1 MSCQNFEE
9 IKKNL
14 ELSKNLRKLGICS
27 VVIGPTGPTGPT
39 GPSGSGIGATG
50 PTGPTGPTGLTG
62 PIGPTGPAGIQGSQG
77 ERGLQ
82 GPTGPTGA
90 EGTQG
95 IQGERGPTGPTGAT
109 GPMGGTPLSSN
120 EGIIHTNFHEMEDT
134 GNMTFDSSWLVP
146 NPSEYFKLLNNSEI
160 QVEPGIYKISF
171 SSYISGVDNNHGA
184 EVYLKD
190 DTGAAIKDLDY
201 KLEQGN
207 LNQMNYSRV
216 ILFRF
221 DKETTLSVSSV
232 ILGEKESSQIKIS
245 DTNLVLEKIH
255 E

>member
-27 VVIGPTGPTGPT
+27 VVIGPTGPTGP
-39 GPSGSGIGATG
+39 SGGGIGATG
-50 PTGPTGPTGLTG
+50 PTGPTGA
-62 PIGPTGPAGIQGSQG
+62 TGPAGIQGPQG

-95 IQGERGPTGPTGAT
+95 IQGERGPTGQT

-120 EGIIHTNFHEMEDT
+120 EGIVHTSFLETEDT

-171 SSYISGVDNNHGA
+171 SSYIAGADNNHGA

-221 DKETTLSVSSV
+221 EKETTLSVSSV
-232 ILGEKESSQIKIS
+232 ITGEKDSSQIKIS